1 MKRVALIQVILFVL
15 AMILLGSVWYLQQ
28 QNRTAFVRDEFQIV
42 SRQFSIRLQEFI
54 KTRIAITEN
63 LAAELQGV
71 EINPDNFQS
80 HALKLYHKFPGFKAI
95 NHINDRGVIDVVV
108 PLKENRLVLHLD
120 LIKNNRFKQFFR
132 TAMRSGLTV
141 VSSPIKLVNN
151 NPGFVVMAPISGEEG
166 PVGVVAGVFDVYRVM
181 RLCFTKRELA
191 MYHFWLID
199 TETGNMFYPQVHTSN
214 LSVLQ
219 KQKQY
224 CEKVVLNVGSRTWGM
239 EVIWPGESAFS
250 LPFIFLDW
258 FAILFVAGAISYFVG
273 RFLKGN
279 HELKANEARF
289 RALLNAIPDA
299 FILLEPSGTVVDYY
313 APRGWICFETL
324 SDDIIQSGDFLTALM
339 KSSSKTHAMMLLKQC
354 VEKHQIQEME
364 AHLSDSHGGRDVEMR
379 FIPYGN
385 DLALLMVRDISRQ
398 KQAEKRLKASMERY
412 QTIFEASQD
421 PIFITTLKGRMVEIN
436 RAGLDFFGA
445 KTSGQLKAL
454 RVEDVY
460 KDKNERKKL
469 IDDLLKDG
477 FVRNRRLTLKRMD
490 GTIREAMISVRLQQ
504 KAFGVEKLLVGTLH
518 DITELVNL
526 QEQLFQAQK
535 MESIGRLAGGV
546 AHDFN
551 NILSGVM
558 GYASLM
564 KSKMSPT
571 HPFYDYVETIERG
584 AVRAAELTAR
594 LLGFARK
601 GQFSMV
607 RLNINTIVSDTA
619 KLLQSTIAKTIEVKL
634 ELQDDVP
641 VILGDP
647 SQIHQVVMNL
657 CVNARD
663 AMSGGGRL
671 TLSSGSCYV
680 ANPPGTPEHP
690 LKEGTFVFIRVKDTG
705 SGMSAETKQK
715 IFEPFFTTKADKGTG
730 LGLAMVYGVVQNHGG
745 FIDVETKSGI
755 GSTFTIYFPEA
766 VEEKG
771 KEILTKDENKVVRTE
786 TGCVLFVDDEVDN
799 RSLAKEI
806 LAIHGIEVIP
816 AADGLEA
823 LELYR
828 KNQDKIDAVVLDMIM
843 PKMDGKEV
851 FLELK
856 EMDSS
861 VNVMLISGYSNDGEI
876 KKLIDENNLLFLRK
890 PFKID
895 EMVQKVQE
903 LISRKK

>member
-1 MKRVALIQVILFVL
+1 MRRVALVQVIVFFLVVL
-15 AMILLGSVWYLQQ
+15 LLGGVWYLQQ
-28 QNRTAFVRDEFQIV
+28 ENKTGFVRNEFQVV

-54 KTRIAITEN
+54 NTRIAITEN

-71 EINPDNFQS
+71 GVNPDDFQS

-95 NHINDRGVIDVVV
+95 DHINDRGIIDVVV
-108 PLKENRLVLHLD
+108 PLKENKSVLFLD
-120 LIKNNRFKQFFR
+120 LTKTDRFKAFFR
-132 TAMRSGLTV
+132 TAMRTGLTV
-141 VSSPIKLVNN
+141 VSTPIQLVNKK
-151 NPGFVVMAPISGEEG
+151 PGFVVMAPISGEKG
-166 PVGVVAGVFDVYRVM
+166 PVGVVAGVFDVDRVM
-181 RLCFTKRELA
+181 RLCFTKMELA
-191 MYHFWLID
+191 TYRFRLTD
-199 TETGNMFYPQVHTSN
+199 TEARNVLFPPGGHTS
-214 LSVLQ
+214 VLRNS
-219 KQKQY
+219 KQY
-224 CEKVVLNVGSRTWGM
+224 CERVALSVGSRTWNM
-239 EVIWPGESAFS
+239 EVIRPRESGFS
-250 LPFIFLDW
+250 LLFAFLSW
-258 FAILFVAGAISYFVG
+258 FAIFFVAGTISYFVG
-273 RFLKGN
+273 RFLKNN
-279 HELKANEARF
+279 HELKVNESRF
-289 RALLNAIPDA
+289 RALLDAIPDA
-299 FILLEPSGTVVDYY
+299 FILLEPDGKVVDYH
-313 APRGWICFETL
+313 APRGWVCFETL
-324 SDDIIQSGDFLTALM
+324 SDDIIRSGDFLSALM
-339 KSSSKTHAMMLLKQC
+339 EDSLKAHSAKLLRHC

-364 AHLSDSHGGRDVEMR
+364 VHLSGPHGGQDVEMR
-379 FIPYGN
+379 FIPYGK
-385 DLALLMVRDISRQ
+385 DLTLLMIRDISRQ
-398 KQAEKRLKASMERY
+398 KQAEKRLNASMERY

-421 PIFITTLKGRMVEIN
+421 PIFITTKGGRMVEMN

-445 KTSGQLKAL
+445 KTLGQLKAL
-454 RVEDVY
+454 QVEDVY
-460 KDKNERKKL
+460 ENRDDRKKL
-469 IDDLLKDG
+469 IEDLQRDG
-477 FVRNRRLTLKRMD
+477 FVRNRRLTLRRID
-490 GTIREAMISVRLQQ
+490 GTTREAMISVRLQQ
-504 KAFGVEKLLVGTLH
+504 NEFGGEKLLVGTLH

-564 KSKMSPT
+564 KSKMSSA

-607 RLNINTIVSDTA
+607 RLNVNTIVSDTA
-619 KLLQSTIAKTIEVKL
+619 KLLQSTIAKTIEIKL
-634 ELQDDVP
+634 NLLDDVP
-641 VILGDP
+641 AIWGDP

-663 AMSGGGRL
+663 AMPDGGRL
-671 TLSSGSCYV
+671 TLSSGSRYI
-680 ANPPGTPEHP
+680 ANPPGTPERP
-690 LKEGTFVFIRVKDTG
+690 LQEGTYVFIRIKDTG
-705 SGMSAETKQK
+705 SGMNAETKQK

-745 FIDVETKSGI
+745 FIDVETKPGI

-766 VEEKG
+766 GRNKE
-771 KEILTKDENKVVRTE
+771 KEIVISEEDRTTRTE
-786 TGCVLFVDDEVDN
+786 TGCVLFVDDEADN

-806 LAIHGIEVIP
+806 LGIHGIEVIP

-828 KNQDKIDAVVLDMIM
+828 KNRDKIDAVVLDMIM

-851 FLELK
+851 FFELK
-856 EMDSS
+856 EMDES

-876 KKLIDENNLLFLRK
+876 KKLTDENKLLFLRK

-895 EMVQKVQE
+895 EMVRKVQE